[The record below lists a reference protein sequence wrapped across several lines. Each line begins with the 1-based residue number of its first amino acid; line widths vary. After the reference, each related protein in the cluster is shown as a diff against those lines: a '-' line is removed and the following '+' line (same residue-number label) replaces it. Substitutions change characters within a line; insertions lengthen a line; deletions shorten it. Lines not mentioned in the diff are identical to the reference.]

1 LKRRTSDPDGEQ
13 SPDHAPSA
21 RSRAVRFEGKMKK
34 TTTFV
39 VVFFLVETT
48 ELESVTFRV

>member
-1 LKRRTSDPDGEQ
+1 MVIFLHRCQKY
-13 SPDHAPSA
+13 
-21 RSRAVRFEGKMKK
+21 KMKK
-34 TTTFV
+34 TTTLV